1 MVTLMG
7 DQFLVFTGRPNAG
20 KSSIIRAVTGLKVE
34 VGKDPGT
41 TQRINRYPIAEGLT
55 LIDMPGYGRSLR
67 GGRGKEEETK
77 DDILDFLEL
86 NAGSIALAV
95 HVVNI
100 STFLETEMRLAKK
113 GFIPLDVEM
122 VHFLKRDLGITVL
135 VAMNKIDKGPRDYI
149 EDNVEALKEGLG
161 PSIPVFPLSART
173 DEGIGALKEVVRKRL
188 GIRGFQSPFELIR

>member
-1 MVTLMG
+1 MG

-41 TQRINRYPIAEGLT
+41 TQKIMRHQIATGLT
-55 LIDMPGYGRSLR
+55 LVDMPGYGKSLR
-67 GGRGKEEETK
+67 SSRTREEETK
-77 DDILDFLEL
+77 DGILDFLET
-86 NAGSIALAV
+86 NAGSVALAV

-100 STFLETEMRLAKK
+100 STFLETEARLAKK

-122 VHFLKRDLGITVL
+122 VHFMKRDLGIPVL

-149 EDNVEALKEGLG
+149 EDNIEALKEGLG
-161 PSIPVFPLSART
+161 PTIPIFPISART
-173 DEGIGALKEVVRKRL
+173 DEGIGTLKDEIRKRL
-188 GIRGFQSPFELIR
+188 ATRGFASPFELVK

>member
-1 MVTLMG
+1 MG

-41 TQRINRYPIAEGLT
+41 TQRILRYPIAEGLT
-55 LIDMPGYGRSLR
+55 LVDMPGYGRSLR
-67 GGRGKEEETK
+67 GGRAKEEQTK

-95 HVVNI
+95 HVVNV

-135 VAMNKIDKGPRDYI
+135 VALNKIDKGPRDYI
-149 EDNVEALKEGLG
+149 QDNIDAIKEGLG
-161 PSIPVFPLSART
+161 PSIPVFPVSARS
-173 DEGIGALKEVVRKRL
+173 DEGVGALKDEVRKKL
-188 GIRGFQSPFELIR
+188 AHRGFQSPFENIR

>member
-1 MVTLMG
+1 MG

-41 TQRINRYPIAEGLT
+41 TQRIQRYPIAEGLT

-67 GGRGKEEETK
+67 GGRTREEEIK
-77 DDILDFLEL
+77 DNILDFLEL

-100 STFLETEMRLAKK
+100 STFLEAEARLAKK

-122 VHFLKRDLGITVL
+122 VHFLKRDLGVTVL

-173 DEGIGALKEVVRKRL
+173 DEGVGALKDEVRKKL
-188 GIRGFQSPFELIR
+188 AHRGFQSPFELVR

>member
-1 MVTLMG
+1 MG
-7 DQFLVFTGRPNAG
+7 DQYLVFTGRPNAG

-34 VGKDPGT
+34 VGKEPGT

-113 GFIPLDVEM
+113 GFIPLDIEM
-122 VHFLKRDLGITVL
+122 VHFLKRDLGIQVL

-173 DEGIGALKEVVRKRL
+173 DEGIGALKEEVRKRL
-188 GIRGFQSPFELIR
+188 GNRGFQSPFELVR

>member
-1 MVTLMG
+1 MG

-41 TQRINRYPIAEGLT
+41 TQRIQRYPIAEGLT

-67 GGRGKEEETK
+67 GGRTREEETK

-100 STFLETEMRLAKK
+100 STFLEAEARLAKK

-122 VHFLKRDLGITVL
+122 VHFLKRDLGVTVL

-173 DEGIGALKEVVRKRL
+173 DEGVGALKDEVRKKL
-188 GIRGFQSPFELIR
+188 AHRGFQSPFELVR

>member
-1 MVTLMG
+1 MG
-7 DQFLVFTGRPNAG
+7 DHFLVFTGRPNAG
-20 KSSIIRAVTGLKVE
+20 KSSVIRAVTGLKVD

-41 TQRINRYPIAEGLT
+41 TQRINRHPIAEGLI
-55 LIDMPGYGRSLR
+55 LVDMPGYGRSLH
-67 GGRGKEEETK
+67 GGRAREEQTK

-122 VHFLKRDLGITVL
+122 VHFLKRDLGIQVL

-149 EDNVEALKEGLG
+149 EDNVEALKEELG
-161 PSIPVFPLSART
+161 PSIPVFSLSART
-173 DEGIGALKEVVRKRL
+173 DEGVGALKEEVRKKL
-188 GIRGFQSPFELIR
+188 AIRGFGSPFELVR

>member
-1 MVTLMG
+1 MG

-20 KSSIIRAVTGLKVE
+20 KSSIIRAVTGLKVN

-41 TQRINRYPIAEGLT
+41 TQRIERYPIAEGLT

-67 GGRGKEEETK
+67 GSRTQEEEKK

-86 NAGSIALAV
+86 NAGSISLAV

-100 STFLETEMRLAKK
+100 STFLEAEMRLAKK

-122 VHFLKRDLGITVL
+122 VHFLKRDLGVTVL
-135 VAMNKIDKGPRDYI
+135 VAMNKIDKGPKEYI
-149 EDNVEALKEGLG
+149 EDNIAALKEELG
-161 PSIPVFPLSART
+161 PSIPVFPVSART
-173 DEGIGALKEVVRKRL
+173 DVGVGALKDEVRKKL
-188 GIRGFQSPFELIR
+188 AHRGFQSPFELIR

>member
-1 MVTLMG
+1 MG

-41 TQRINRYPIAEGLT
+41 TQRIQRYPVAEGLT
-55 LIDMPGYGRSLR
+55 LIDMPGYGKSLR
-67 GGRGKEEETK
+67 SSRTREEATK

-86 NAGSIALAV
+86 NAGSISLAV

-122 VHFLKRDLGITVL
+122 VHFMKRDLGVTVL
-135 VAMNKIDKGPRDYI
+135 VAMNKIDKGAKEYI
-149 EDNVEALKEGLG
+149 EDNIEALKEGLG
-161 PSIPVFPLSART
+161 PSIPVFPVSART
-173 DEGIGALKEVVRKRL
+173 GDGVGALKDEVRKKL
-188 GIRGFQSPFELIR
+188 AHRGFQSPFELIR

>member
-161 PSIPVFPLSART
+161 PSIPIFPLSART
-173 DEGIGALKEVVRKRL
+173 DEGIGALKEEVRKRL

>member
-1 MVTLMG
+1 MG

-20 KSSIIRAVTGLKVE
+20 KSSIIRAITGLKVE

-41 TQRINRYPIAEGLT
+41 TQRINRYPITDGLT

-67 GGRGKEEETK
+67 GGRAKEEETK
-77 DDILDFLEL
+77 DEILDFLEL
-86 NAGSIALAV
+86 NAGSIALAI

-122 VHFLKRDLGITVL
+122 VHFLKRDLGIHVL
-135 VAMNKIDKGPRDYI
+135 VALNKIDKGPRDYI
-149 EDNVEALKEGLG
+149 EDNIEAIKEGLG

-173 DEGIGALKEVVRKRL
+173 DEGVGALKEEVRKRL
-188 GIRGFQSPFELIR
+188 GNRGFQSPFELVR